1 MKKLLYVSLLLMLTC
16 WPFASLQADDEII
29 AILETDEAESDTLD
43 SPYTMS
49 APKTVRFVASI
60 ENLEERVSYIN
71 WKIYHQSMT
80 DSPIIDHRYLNV
92 SEGATEEYTFTQSG
106 TFYIELSVTYVGDA
120 EETTLDP
127 FTVIVQPSTLKVP
140 NAFSPNGDG
149 INDVFRV
156 MKDSYQSITEFRAVI
171 LNRWGNKLYEWTDI
185 DGGWDGT
192 YNGKVVKDGVYFVI
206 VKARGADGVEY
217 NIRKD
222 VNVLTGYTEKSSS
235 SSSN

>member
-16 WPFASLQADDEII
+16 WPFAAVQADDEII
-29 AILETDEAESDTLD
+29 AVLVSDEEPDTLE
-43 SPYTMS
+43 SPYSMS
-49 APKTVRFVASI
+49 APKTIRFEASFDNI
-60 ENLEERVSYIN
+60 EERISYIN
-71 WKIYHQSMT
+71 WKIYEGST
-80 DSPIIDHRYLNV
+80 EDAPIIDHRYLNV
-92 SEGATEEYTFTQSG
+92 SDGATEEYTFTKAG
-106 TFYIELSVTYVGDA
+106 TFYVELTVTYTGDT
-120 EETTLDP
+120 EDTTLDP
-127 FTVIVQPSTLKVP
+127 FTVIVQPSAIKVP

-192 YNGKVVKDGVYFVI
+192 YHGSVVKDGVYFVVI
-206 VKARGADGVEY
+206 KAKGADGVVY

-222 VNVLTGYTEKSSS
+222 VNVLTGYRETTSSS
-235 SSSN
+235 TGN

>member
-1 MKKLLYVSLLLMLTC
+1 
-16 WPFASLQADDEII
+16 
-29 AILETDEAESDTLD
+29 
-43 SPYTMS
+43 
-49 APKTVRFVASI
+49 
-60 ENLEERVSYIN
+60 
-71 WKIYHQSMT
+71 
-80 DSPIIDHRYLNV
+80 
-92 SEGATEEYTFTQSG
+92 
-106 TFYIELSVTYVGDA
+106 VGDA